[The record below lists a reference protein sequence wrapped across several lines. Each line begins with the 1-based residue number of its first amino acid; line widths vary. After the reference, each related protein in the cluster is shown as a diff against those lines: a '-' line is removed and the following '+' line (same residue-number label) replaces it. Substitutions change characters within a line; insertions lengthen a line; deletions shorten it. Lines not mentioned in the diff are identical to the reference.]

1 MGIKPATRRKSP
13 AHVSGRWM
21 LVALIFG
28 AGVLYC
34 LMATGG
40 VRPRVVES
48 FRLLA
53 ELTVFSAAA
62 VMGYVAARQFSHGQ
76 AARLSWMLISLTA
89 ALFFLADVGIY
100 LPSVVNA
107 KPAAS
112 AALLTAVGAITL
124 SRVLLVWGL
133 WQMVRIYRASGL
145 GFRLYD
151 RDFGAMV
158 LLAALNLLTLI
169 FGANSVR
176 FQLSNQLSNTGA
188 DLIHWILIICLPL
201 PEGLIVCS
209 VLAVIIWRYSQQM
222 GGGLVGKAW
231 QSVLLYTLLLPVR
244 TILVGLSTS
253 LLEAGSRWAW
263 VAGEISYLGL
273 ALAVWALYL
282 GASYQ
287 YEACERSLTAEIDG
301 YASYVATSE
310 PAEA

>member
-89 ALFFLADVGIY
+89 ALLFLADVGIY

-201 PEGLIVCS
+201 PVGLIVCS

-222 GGGLVGKAW
+222 GGGLVAKAW
-231 QSVLLYTLLLPVR
+231 QSVLLYTLLLPLR

-253 LLEAGSRWAW
+253 LLEPGSRWAW

-287 YEACERSLTAEIDG
+287 YEACARSLTAEIDG

>member
-1 MGIKPATRRKSP
+1 MGIKPATPRKSP
-13 AHVSGRWM
+13 VHVSGRWM
-21 LVALIFG
+21 LLTLIFG

-40 VRPRVVES
+40 ARPRVVES

-53 ELTVFSAAA
+53 ELTVFAAAA
-62 VMGYVAARQFSHGQ
+62 VMGYVAARQFSPGQ
-76 AARLSWMLISLTA
+76 EARLSWMLISLTA

-107 KPAAS
+107 KPVAS
-112 AALLTAVGAITL
+112 AALLTAVAAITL
-124 SRVLLVWGL
+124 SRVFLVWGL
-133 WQMVRIYRASGL
+133 WRMARVYRASGL
-145 GFRLYD
+145 GFGLYD

-169 FGANSVR
+169 FGANAVR
-176 FQLSNQLSNTGA
+176 FQLSNTGA

-201 PEGLIVCS
+201 PLGLIVCS

-222 GGGLVGKAW
+222 GGGLVAKAW

-244 TILVGLSTS
+244 TIMVGLSTS
-253 LLEAGSRWAW
+253 LLDPGSRWAW
-263 VAGEISYLGL
+263 VTGEISYLGL

-287 YEACERSLTAEIDG
+287 YEACARSLTAEIDAYG
-301 YASYVATSE
+301 SYVTATE